1 MALAGPRVDVQ
12 IPPPVR
18 VAARASAL
26 ELDVADLA
34 PPVLRD
40 RDRFEVQRVHAVARP
55 ADVIA
60 LVALANLAPHEPIH
74 DAVRVDL
81 AGAERVARAELR
93 VAVGPVRADRPT
105 LEDRPPS
112 DEPGTERR
120 SRFCL
125 VVRVGVGAGRTPGD
139 RLAFGHSPIIPGSST
154 VPEIRGVIGASH
166 PRTHRSPSR
175 CQWHCPAAAASAA
188 FHTVPSIK
196 VAWKYAN
203 AASTSSATSFW
214 QWAHFAP
221 VSSRRASASAA
232 AIGLGACST

>member
-55 ADVIA
+55 ADVID
-60 LVALANLAPHEPIH
+60 LVAL
-74 DAVRVDL
+74 
-81 AGAERVARAELR
+81 
-93 VAVGPVRADRPT
+93 GPVRADRPT